1 MQYQRVFTTRR
12 FQLWTWSFIVVI
24 IAYTIATV
32 FAGVFVCTPI
42 PKFWR
47 PTMEGKCINTFASWF
62 ANAIINIVTDLAIIV
77 LPMPVVRR
85 LRLPKKQK
93 ALLIGVFAFGA
104 V

>member
-1 MQYQRVFTTRR
+1 
-12 FQLWTWSFIVVI
+12 
-24 IAYTIATV
+24 
-32 FAGVFVCTPI
+32 
-42 PKFWR
+42 
-47 PTMEGKCINTFASWF
+47 MEGKCINTFASWF

-85 LRLPKKQK
+85 LKLPKKQK